1 VTVIDR
7 QRDTAAPGPVS
18 LVRNHPI
25 VAFFTLALGLSWVA
39 WTPWILSR
47 DGLGVLDV
55 SFPSVLGTT
64 QLTGMLP
71 GAYLGPLGA
80 AFVVTALTTGRA
92 GLRVWVGRLLRW
104 RVAPRWYAVAL
115 LAVPTAVLGL
125 GTVAAGGDVRA
136 PGLLVVVSYL
146 PFLLLQVLTTGL
158 AEEPGWRD
166 FALPLLQARFGPL
179 GAAAVLGPLWGV
191 WHLPLF
197 LTEWGS
203 WPDVTW
209 LAVAV
214 FVAFSALF
222 NVVVVWLFN
231 RTGQSLPI
239 VMLFHVSLN
248 NTVTVFWATMFPGVG
263 GDELQTWLLGGAAVA
278 AAAVI
283 VLTRGRLGLP
293 RTRSPFGAAAPQ
305 PSSSAV

>member
-1 VTVIDR
+1 MTVVDR
-7 QRDTAAPGPVS
+7 PQRTRAPRAAA
-18 LVRNHPI
+18 LVREHPL

-47 DGLGVLDV
+47 DGLGVLAF

-92 GLRVWVGRLLRW
+92 GLRVWAGRLLRW

-115 LAVPTAVLGL
+115 LAVPAAVLAL
-125 GTVAAGGDVRA
+125 GAVASGGQVRS
-136 PGLLVVVSYL
+136 PGLLVVASYL
-146 PFLLLQVLTTGL
+146 PFLLLQMLTTGL

-166 FALPLLQARFGPL
+166 FALPLLQERFGPL
-179 GAAAVLGPLWGV
+179 GAAAVLGPLWGA

-209 LAVAV
+209 GSVV
-214 FVAFSALF
+214 QFVAFSALF
-222 NVVVVWLFN
+222 NVVIVWLFN

-248 NTVTVFWATMFPGVG
+248 NTVTVFWAATFPGVG
-263 GDELQTWLLGGAAVA
+263 GDQLQGWLLAGAAVA
-278 AAAVI
+278 AAAVV

-293 RTRSPFGAAAPQ
+293 RGTAPWGGVPARSAG
-305 PSSSAV
+305 SRG

>member
-1 VTVIDR
+1 MTVT
-7 QRDTAAPGPVS
+7 DTPRSTAGTGPAAA
-18 LVRNHPI
+18 VRKHPL
-25 VAFFTLALGLSWVA
+25 VAFFTLALGLSWLA
-39 WTPWILSR
+39 WMPWVLSR
-47 DGLGVLDV
+47 DGLGVLDL

-92 GLRVWVGRLLRW
+92 GLRTWVGRLLRW

-115 LAVPTAVLGL
+115 LAVPVAVLAL
-125 GTVAAGGDVRA
+125 GAVASGGEVRA
-136 PGLLVVVSYL
+136 PGWLVVASYL

-166 FALPLLQARFGPL
+166 FALPLLQGRFGPL
-179 GAAAVLGPLWGV
+179 GAAAVLGPLWGA

-209 LAVAV
+209 LAVAQ

-222 NVVVVWLFN
+222 NVVIVWLFN

-248 NTVTVFWATMFPGVG
+248 NTVTVFWTAVFPGVPG
-263 GDELQTWLLGGAAVA
+263 EELQSWLLAGAAVA

-293 RTRSPFGAAAPQ
+293 RSTAPWGGSPARSAG
-305 PSSSAV
+305 SSV

>member
-1 VTVIDR
+1 MAVVDSASRT
-7 QRDTAAPGPVS
+7 TSSGPAA
-18 LVRNHPI
+18 LVRRHPLT
-25 VAFFTLALGLSWVA
+25 AFFTLALGLSWLA
-39 WTPWILSR
+39 WTPWVLSR
-47 DGLGVLDV
+47 DGLGVLDL

-92 GLRVWVGRLLRW
+92 GLRTWVGRLLRW

-115 LAVPTAVLGL
+115 LAVPVAVLAL
-125 GTVAAGGDVRA
+125 GTVASGGDVRA
-136 PGLLVVVSYL
+136 PGALVVASYL
-146 PFLLLQVLTTGL
+146 PLLVLQVLTTGL

-166 FALPLLQARFGPL
+166 FALPLLQDRFGPL

-209 LAVAV
+209 TAVAV

-222 NVVVVWLFN
+222 NVVIVWLFN

-248 NTVTVFWATMFPGVG
+248 NTVTVFWAQVFPGVD
-263 GDELQTWLLGGAAVA
+263 GDALQTWLLGGAAVA
-278 AAAVI
+278 ATAVV

-293 RTRSPFGAAAPQ
+293 RSTAPWGAAPAR
-305 PSSSAV
+305 SAGSAV